1 MKISK
6 CTLQS
11 AWVLGTEVR
20 ADGNEKLNQNKR
32 A

>member
-1 MKISK
+1 MKLSK
-6 CTLQS
+6 YMLQS

-20 ADGNEKLNQNKR
+20 ADGNGKLNQNER